1 MGNDFLKFINAMAGK
16 PEKILVDA
24 LMSIAAHHQIELLNE
39 FERRPIEI
47 ARKALTEY
55 FKKESLDQN
64 LTTNEACPVG
74 SVFWYLGPDL
84 PAGWLWC
91 DGSRVPDSFPKLREI
106 IEWTPD
112 LRESPTFRPHH
123 IIRAE

>member
-1 MGNDFLKFINAMAGK
+1 MAGK

-24 LMSIAAHHQIELLNE
+24 LMAIAAHHQIELLNE

-55 FKKESLDQN
+55 FKKEKIDPN
-64 LTTNEACPVG
+64 TTKETPIPIGTIIYC
-74 SVFWYLGPDL
+74 LGPDL
-84 PAGWLWC
+84 PDGFLWC
-91 DGSRVPDSFPKLREI
+91 DGSPVPDEFRSLKEI

-112 LRESPTFRPHH
+112 LRFSPDHRPHYV
-123 IIRAE
+123 IFAKGEETGEA